1 MFLRSL
7 CGNTHRS
14 ACFQNSDH
22 QGGHLKPIRYKEDM
36 VNEFLEKGYW
46 TQETFYDFWQ
56 RNAREYGDREALVDS
71 KYRLTW
77 GEAKRLVDA
86 MAISWV
92 EMGIPKYS
100 RMIVQSP
107 NSVYGF
113 LARIACERAG
123 LISLTVYPYLRQ
135 RELEYMVERTQASAV
150 IILTMY
156 NKFNYLEMYEGLQKQ
171 FPHLKNIFLFDDEV
185 PASAPDGTYSLT
197 SIVNERVQKP
207 VNESVLA
214 ERRLDPIW
222 NVALLTTTSGTTGIP
237 KLVEWPTA
245 PRVCTS
251 KARVDI
257 WNLSKDDITMAI
269 APHAGGAAGT
279 LTYFA
284 APLAGAKTVMLEE
297 FSPDGALALIEKE
310 RATAIGVVPTHLIR
324 MLDADATKYD
334 LSSLRFIRSAGGY
347 LSPQIAEEAE
357 KAFGASITSDL
368 GTQDMGSVSGCRVE
382 DSRDLRR
389 RTVGRMLPGNQV
401 RLVDESGK
409 NEVPDGEPGVLY
421 FRGPHAPAGYYRDEE
436 LTATVF
442 DPNGWTT
449 TGDIVKFD
457 QGCLW
462 ILGRAKDM
470 IIRGGQNI
478 YPAEIEG
485 LLNDHPKVASV
496 AVVGY
501 PDREMGERACAYVIP
516 KAGQEF
522 TFKEMVDFLK
532 SKNIA
537 MFKLPE
543 RLEIVAEF
551 PTVGDSGKVNKEV
564 SSRKKSKK
572 R

>member
-1 MFLRSL
+1 
-7 CGNTHRS
+7 
-14 ACFQNSDH
+14 
-22 QGGHLKPIRYKEDM
+22 
-36 VNEFLEKGYW
+36 
-46 TQETFYDFWQ
+46 
-56 RNAREYGDREALVDS
+56 
-71 KYRLTW
+71 
-77 GEAKRLVDA
+77 
-86 MAISWV
+86 
-92 EMGIPKYS
+92 
-100 RMIVQSP
+100 
-107 NSVYGF
+107 
-113 LARIACERAG
+113 
-123 LISLTVYPYLRQ
+123 
-135 RELEYMVERTQASAV
+135 
-150 IILTMY
+150 
-156 NKFNYLEMYEGLQKQ
+156 
-171 FPHLKNIFLFDDEV
+171 LKNIFLFDNEV
-185 PASAPDGTYSLT
+185 PDSTPDGTFSLT
-197 SIVNERVQKP
+197 RIVDERAQKP
-207 VNESVLA
+207 VNESILK

-222 NVALLTTTSGTTGIP
+222 NVALLTTTTGTTGIP
-237 KLVEWPTA
+237 KLVEWPIA
-245 PRVCTS
+245 PRLCTS
-251 KARVDI
+251 KGRVDI
-257 WNLSKDDITMAI
+257 WKLNKDDITVAI

-310 RATAIGVVPTHLIR
+310 KATAIGVVPTHLVR

-357 KAFGASITSDL
+357 RIFGASITSDL

-389 RTVGRMLPGNQV
+389 RTVGRLLPGNQV
-401 RLVDESGK
+401 RLMDQENK
-409 NEVPDGEPGVLY
+409 TEVADGEPGVLY

-442 DPNGWTT
+442 DPSGWTT

-457 QGCLW
+457 QECLW

-522 TFKEMVDFLK
+522 TFKEMVEFLK
-532 SKNIA
+532 SRNIA

-543 RLEIVAEF
+543 KLELVSEF
-551 PTVGDSGKVNKEV
+551 PAVGDSGKVNKEAL
-564 SSRKKSKK
+564 KKDIREKVEAEGKS
-572 R
+572 

>member
-1 MFLRSL
+1 MGSRS
-7 CGNTHRS
+7 GPTTRAVKEAS
-14 ACFQNSDH
+14 V
-22 QGGHLKPIRYKEDM
+22 KPIRYKQDM
-36 VNEFLEKGYW
+36 VDEFVKNGYW
-46 TQETFYDFWQ
+46 TQETFYDFWD
-56 RNAREYGDREALVDS
+56 RNARELGDREALVDS

-77 GEAKRLVDA
+77 AEAKRLVDA
-86 MAISWV
+86 MAVSWV
-92 EMGIPKYS
+92 EMGIPKHS
-100 RMIVQSP
+100 RMIIQAP

-123 LISLTVYPYLRQ
+123 LVSLTVYPYLRQ
-135 RELEYMVERTQASAV
+135 RELEYMVERTEATAV
-150 IILTMY
+150 VILTEY

-171 FPHLKNIFLFDDEV
+171 FPHLKYIFLFDDEV
-185 PASAPDGTYSLT
+185 PASAPADTFSLT
-197 SIVNERVQKP
+197 KMVTERAEKP
-207 VNESVLA
+207 VDENVLA
-214 ERRLDPIW
+214 ERRLDPMW
-222 NVALLTTTSGTTGIP
+222 DVALLTTTSGTTGIP

-245 PRVCTS
+245 PRICTS
-251 KARVDI
+251 KGRVDI
-257 WNLSKDDITMAI
+257 WNLNKDDITMAI

-284 APLAGAKTVMLEE
+284 APIAGAKTVMLEQ

-310 RATAIGVVPTHLIR
+310 KATAIGVVPTHLVR
-324 MLDADATKYD
+324 MLEADVSKYD

-347 LSPQIAEEAE
+347 LSPQVAEEAE
-357 KAFGASITSDL
+357 EAFGAAITSDL

-382 DSRDLRR
+382 DPKDLRR

-401 RLVDESGK
+401 RLMDESGEK
-409 NEVPDGEPGVLY
+409 EVPDGEPGVLY

-457 QGCLW
+457 QECLW

-470 IIRGGQNI
+470 IIRGGQNL

-485 LLNDHPKVASV
+485 LLNEHPKVASV
-496 AVVGY
+496 AIVGY

-516 KAGQEF
+516 KAGQDF
-522 TFKEMVDFLK
+522 TFQEMVDFLK
-532 SKNIA
+532 SKNLA

-543 RLEIVAEF
+543 RLEVVPEF
-551 PTVGDSGKVNKEV
+551 PAVGDSGKVNKETL
-564 SSRKKSKK
+564 KQDIKDKLAAEGKS
-572 R
+572 

>member
-1 MFLRSL
+1 M
-7 CGNTHRS
+7 
-14 ACFQNSDH
+14 
-22 QGGHLKPIRYKEDM
+22 KPIRYQKEM
-36 VNEFLEKGYW
+36 VEEFLNEGYW
-46 TQETFYDFWQ
+46 TQELFYDFWD
-56 RNAREYGDREALVDS
+56 RNAREHGDREALVDS
-71 KYRLTW
+71 KYRVTW
-77 GEAKRLVDA
+77 AEAKRLVDGIA
-86 MAISWV
+86 ATWV
-92 EMGIPKYS
+92 QMGIPQYS
-100 RMIVQSP
+100 RIIIQSP

-113 LARIACERAG
+113 LARIAAERAG

-135 RELEYMVERTQASAV
+135 RELEYMVERTEASAV
-150 IILTMY
+150 VIPHEY
-156 NKFNYLEMYEGLQKQ
+156 RKFDYLEMYKELQQ
-171 FPHLKNIFLFDDEV
+171 RFPHLKYIFLFDDTV
-185 PASAPDGTYSLT
+185 PDSAPENTYSLT
-197 SIVNERVQKP
+197 QLAREAAEKP
-207 VNESVLA
+207 IDENVLN
-214 ERRLDPIW
+214 ERRLDPLW
-222 NVALLTTTSGTTGIP
+222 NIALLTTTSGTTGLP

-251 KARVDI
+251 KGRVSI
-257 WNLSKDDITMAI
+257 WGLNNNDITMAI

-297 FSPDGALALIEKE
+297 FVPEDALALIEKE
-310 RATAIGVVPTHLIR
+310 KATAIGVVPTHLVR
-324 MLDADATKYD
+324 MLECDTSKYD

-357 KAFGASITSDL
+357 KAFGAVITSDL

-382 DSRDLRR
+382 DSKDLRR
-389 RTVGRMLPGNQV
+389 RTVGRMLPGNKV
-401 RLVDESGK
+401 ILKDEGG
-409 NEVPDGEPGVLY
+409 NEVPDGEPGILY

-442 DPNGWTT
+442 DPDGWTT

-457 QGCLW
+457 QECLW

-516 KAGQEF
+516 KAGQDF
-522 TFKEMVDFLK
+522 TFDEMVEFLK
-532 SKNIA
+532 GKQLA

-543 RLEIVAEF
+543 RLEVVSEF
-551 PTVGDSGKVNKEV
+551 PAVGDSGKVNKETL
-564 SSRKKSKK
+564 KKEIAEKVK
-572 R
+572 AENA